1 MTKIERIKNVLE
13 LHGVPCYEESGRLYA
28 DSMISGTCVFEKVED
43 VTEWSRDRLL
53 SWLGY

>member
-1 MTKIERIKNVLE
+1 MAKIERIKNVLE
-13 LHGVPCYEESGRLYA
+13 LHGVPCYEEGGRLYA

-43 VTEWSRDRLL
+43 VTEWSRDKLL